1 MSKYNLVIG
10 FKGDKGYCYIDT
22 FNGYYI
28 DDNGKRKANRRRESL
43 KISILK
49 NPKTPLEKEENKRNK
64 ALAERIVAER
74 NYEYMNRANNIVN
87 DSRKEGFF
95 MIYFDNFVQNKGNS
109 LSDTQVYHSLRKQIV
124 GFRGD
129 QMRHTFQ
136 MG

>member
-87 DSRKEGFF
+87 DSRKEGYVEKVELFTCYFNLHIGYSRNIYNKKWSNFICPFF
-95 MIYFDNFVQNKGNS
+95 
-109 LSDTQVYHSLRKQIV
+109 HS
-124 GFRGD
+124 
-129 QMRHTFQ
+129 
-136 MG
+136 